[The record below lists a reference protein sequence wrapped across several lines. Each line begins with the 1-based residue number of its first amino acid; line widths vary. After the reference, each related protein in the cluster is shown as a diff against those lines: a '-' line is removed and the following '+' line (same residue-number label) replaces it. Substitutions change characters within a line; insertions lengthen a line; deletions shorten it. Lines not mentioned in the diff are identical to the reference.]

1 MRSAG
6 LCCPLDAQ
14 GQWTDCT
21 AQYNKPSCG
30 LNYEYANYG
39 KTCVH
44 GIMLQVPDVSVLL
57 AIPIHAAT
65 QIQT

>member
-21 AQYNKPSCG
+21 AQYNKPSSG
-30 LNYEYANYG
+30 LNYEYANCG
-39 KTCVH
+39 ETCVY
-44 GIMLQVPDVSVLL
+44 GMFLTGSGCNCSPCYTESCCN
-57 AIPIHAAT
+57 T
-65 QIQT
+65 